1 MKPFDIVRGF
11 EEELGLYTGAPYVVS
26 VDSCSNA
33 LFLCFL
39 WEKQNNLNLDEVI
52 PSIILPKKT
61 YIGVA
66 QAALNAGL
74 KIVWQDLEW
83 KGSYKIHG
91 TNIIDSARWLTSGM
105 YQKGSFTCLS
115 FQISKHISMGKGG
128 AILTDN
134 KEAADWFRRA
144 RFDGRTE
151 GADVMTEPI
160 QTPAFHMYLDPISAA
175 RGLWLLSVLP
185 KYNEPQEAEYRD
197 LSLIL

>member
-11 EEELGLYTGAPYVVS
+11 EEELSNYTGAPYVVS

-33 LFLCFL
+33 LFLCFIY
-39 WEKQNNLNLDEVI
+39 EKLFPIHWKN
-52 PSIILPKKT
+52 IINLPKRT

-66 QAALNAGL
+66 QAALNAGMR
-74 KIVWQDLEW
+74 IEWIDDDW
-83 KGSYKIHG
+83 KGSYMINP
-91 TNIIDSARWLTSGM
+91 TRIIDSARWLTSGM
-105 YQKGSFTCLS
+105 YQKGTFTCLS

-185 KYNEPQEAEYRD
+185 KNNPPQEAEYRD